1 MGNEALSLEEE
12 STGASQTQLLPL
24 RPLRAEP
31 LSLKVLQHLPPV
43 AFNRLLQC
51 PGSLSGFEDVAGEA

>member
-1 MGNEALSLEEE
+1 MGDEALSLEEG
-12 STGASQTQLLPL
+12 STGASQTQLLAL

-31 LSLKVLQHLPPV
+31 LPLKVLQHLPPV

-51 PGSLSGFEDVAGEA
+51 PGSLSRFEGWARKA